1 MISLR
6 ELLQDSNI
14 WADSFILLQLKYE
27 ESAEDS
33 DIPTAKDVSE
43 RYTKL
48 IMSLLSFP
56 FRPNDY
62 VIQFQLIPVDEF
74 NKVEYVDISIHDPI
88 KNVNDDLSALPWSEL
103 IDLPLLVSEQLAHYT
118 DADLLAELLWELTT
132 WGFDTEVSK
141 VSKDRYSNFLAGF
154 FRDDLDKN

>member
-1 MISLR
+1 
-6 ELLQDSNI
+6 
-14 WADSFILLQLKYE
+14 
-27 ESAEDS
+27 
-33 DIPTAKDVSE
+33 
-43 RYTKL
+43 
-48 IMSLLSFP
+48 MSLLSLP

-62 VIQFQLIPVDEF
+62 IIQFQLIPVDDF
-74 NKVEYVDISIHDPI
+74 NKVEYVDISLHDPL